1 MRKLTF
7 LYISS
12 KGLAACGSEV
22 RAITKAPRDMSRR
35 DRGMWTKQRIK
46 NDEETVIGTEEP
58 LNGKEEC
65 DHRGTSP
72 TASATEVLQA

>member
-1 MRKLTF
+1 
-7 LYISS
+7 
-12 KGLAACGSEV
+12 
-22 RAITKAPRDMSRR
+22 MSRR